1 MSAASAP
8 GGSTSVAT
16 KAAGVVLATLAT
28 GQFLMALDTSVMNV
42 AIAQVAEDVG
52 TTVTGVQGAITAYTL
67 VMAIFMIPGGKV
79 GSIIGHKRAFM
90 IGSII
95 YGCGTFT
102 TALSQSLP
110 VLLFGWS
117 FLEGVGAALI
127 LPAIVA
133 LVAGNFPKE
142 RRPAVYG
149 LIAASAAIA
158 IAAGPLI
165 GGAATTYAS
174 WRLVFAGEVVLVVVI
189 LVLGRTIA
197 DAEATGSTK
206 IDVIGGLLSAVG
218 LGAFVFG
225 ILRSGTWGWVAPKA
239 DAPEWFGLSPVP
251 WLLCIGL
258 FSMWLFLQWEDR
270 VLEKGGEPLVNITVL
285 QSPQLR
291 AGLTGFFF
299 QFLIQMGVFFLLPLY
314 LSVALGLTAMETGV
328 RIMPLSITLFA
339 AAVGIP
345 KLLPQA
351 SPRKVVRY
359 GLVSMAAGILVL
371 LAAIEPDAGAE
382 IVTVPLLLVGF
393 GMGALASQ
401 LGAVTLGSVP
411 DSQSGE
417 VGGLQNT
424 VTNVG
429 ASIGTALVGSLLVAT
444 LTSSFLTNVQASPDI
459 PPQAK
464 EQATVQLSSGI
475 PFISDAD
482 LTKRLEE
489 LGATPEQA
497 DAALAANADARLI
510 GLKSGLTILAFASLL
525 AMFFAR
531 GIPSTPVAGTKTGD
545 PEAEPAAAT

>member
-1 MSAASAP
+1 MVLMRQNTAE
-8 GGSTSVAT
+8 

-67 VMAIFMIPGGKV
+67 VMAILMIPGGKV

-90 IGSII
+90 IGSVI
-95 YGCGTFT
+95 YGCGSFT
-102 TALSQSLP
+102 TAIAPSLP

-142 RRPAVYG
+142 RRPGVYG
-149 LIAASAAIA
+149 LIAASAAVA
-158 IAAGPLI
+158 VAAGPLI

-174 WRLVFAGEVVLVVVI
+174 WRLVFAGEVFLVVVI
-189 LVLGRTIA
+189 LVLGRGIG
-197 DAEATGSTK
+197 DAPSSGRTK
-206 IDVIGGLLSAVG
+206 IDVVGGLLSAVG
-218 LGAFVFG
+218 LGSFVFG
-225 ILRSGTWGWVAPKA
+225 ILRSGQWGWVAPKA
-239 DAPEWFGLSPVP
+239 DAPDWLGLSPVP
-251 WLLCIGL
+251 WLLCLGL
-258 FSMWLFLQWEDR
+258 FSLWLFLQWEDR
-270 VLEKGGEPLVNITVL
+270 VIGKGGQPLVDVRVL

-291 AGLTGFFF
+291 SGLTGFFF
-299 QFLIQMGVFFLLPLY
+299 QFLIQMGVFFLIPLY
-314 LSVALGLTAMETGV
+314 LSIALGLTAMETGV
-328 RIMPLSITLFA
+328 RILPLSITLFA
-339 AAVGIP
+339 AAIGIP
-345 KLLPQA
+345 RFLPTA
-351 SPRKVVRY
+351 SPRSVVRA
-359 GLVSMAAGILVL
+359 GLAAMAAGILIL

-411 DSQSGE
+411 DEQSGE

-429 ASIGTALVGSLLVAT
+429 ASIGTALVGSLLIAT

-459 PPQAK
+459 PQQAK
-464 EQATVQLSSGI
+464 QQASVQLASGI
-475 PFISDAD
+475 PFVSDAD
-482 LTKRLEE
+482 LQKSLEK
-489 LGATPEQA
+489 LGATSAETN
-497 DAALAANADARLI
+497 AALEANAEARLV
-510 GLKSGLTILAFASLL
+510 GLKSGLFILALFTLL

-531 GIPSTPVAGTKTGD
+531 GLPTAPVAGPRTAD
-545 PEAEPAAAT
+545 AASEPAAAT